1 MGVVLNRGPHP
12 SPPPEG
18 EGVDARPPP
27 AGEGVVTRPPL
38 DASAAH
44 AHALEVGG
52 RLADAPAAALIAQA
66 FAEELRHQA
75 VLAEAMGVVDLAYV
89 LALIEAGTVP
99 RDAGRAL
106 LRALLDLH
114 DQPSA
119 LSLDPAH
126 GDLYTNR
133 EAWLAQRT
141 PATDW
146 LGAGR
151 ARREATTTAFHL
163 VVCERVRVLTRALTA
178 LGSDLVTLA
187 ETHRDALI
195 ADYTYLQAGQ
205 PTTFGHYLLG
215 FVDPLLRD
223 LQRARD
229 FHQRFD
235 RCPAGCGSTN
245 GSRLA
250 PDRERL
256 AGLLGFNGLVAH
268 ARDAMWQADGP
279 IEGMALVVA
288 ALVNLDRLA
297 EDLMV
302 FATVEFGVIELG
314 DAQAR
319 ASKIM
324 PQKKNPFALAYVRS
338 AANQAIGLQA
348 ALAASGR
355 TPTGQM
361 DNRLLAYGELP
372 RALSLAAGAAELMR
386 VTLAGIGLSRD
397 NAARTL
403 ERSFV
408 LATDLAETLVQDA
421 GLEHRAAHRLVGWLS
436 RSLVEAH
443 REAASLT
450 PADVARAAQAVL
462 GRDLKVDAAV
472 LSKALDPR
480 AAIAARRGPGG
491 AAEAPMLAMIS
502 AHRAQLAAVA
512 GWCDAADARAA
523 QARSKLLGAV
533 RRIAEEA

>member
-1 MGVVLNRGPHP
+1 VR
-12 SPPPEG
+12 SPEID
-18 EGVDARPPP
+18 DA
-27 AGEGVVTRPPL
+27 G
-38 DASAAH
+38 AAL
-44 AHALEVGG
+44 ALEVGG
-52 RLADAPAAALIAQA
+52 RLAESPDAELIAQA
-66 FAEELRHQA
+66 FAEELRHQG
-75 VLAEAMGVVDLAYV
+75 VLAEAMGWVDLAYV
-89 LALIEAGTVP
+89 LALVEAGTVP

-106 LRALLDLH
+106 LGALIDLH
-114 DQPSA
+114 EHPAA
-119 LSLDPAH
+119 LTLDPAH

-141 PATDW
+141 QAADW

-151 ARREATTTAFHL
+151 ARREASTTAFHL
-163 VVCERVRVLTRALTA
+163 VVCERLRALSRSLA
-178 LGSDLVTLA
+178 RLGGELVTLA
-187 ETHRDALI
+187 EAHRDALI

-205 PTTFGHYLLG
+205 PSTFGHYLLG
-215 FVDPLLRD
+215 FAGPLLRD
-223 LQRARD
+223 LERARA

-256 AGLLGFNGLVAH
+256 AGWLGFDGLVAH

-302 FATVEFGVIELG
+302 FATVEFGVVELG

-372 RALSLAAGAAELMR
+372 RALTLAAGAAELMR
-386 VTLAGIGLSRD
+386 VTLGGLTLSRE

-403 ERSFV
+403 QRSFV
-408 LATDLAETLVQDA
+408 LATDLADSLVQEA
-421 GLEHRAAHRLVGWLS
+421 GLEHRAAHRLVGRLS
-436 RSLVEAH
+436 RNLHDDQRS
-443 REAASLT
+443 AASLT
-450 PADVARAAQAVL
+450 PADVASAARGVL
-462 GRDLKVDAAV
+462 GRELNVDAAL

-491 AAEAPMLAMIS
+491 AADAPMAEMI
-502 AHRAQLAAVA
+502 AGYRAQFAAA
-512 GWCDAADARAA
+512 AAWSDAAEAHAAEAR
-523 QARSKLLGAV
+523 RSLLAEV
-533 RRIAEEA
+533 RQVIEPA

>member
-1 MGVVLNRGPHP
+1 MEGAEREGPAT
-12 SPPPEG
+12 G
-18 EGVDARPPP
+18 GAAR
-27 AGEGVVTRPPL
+27 
-38 DASAAH
+38 
-44 AHALEVGG
+44 ALEVGG
-52 RLADAPAAALIAQA
+52 RLAGLPAAELVAQA

-75 VLAEAMGVVDLAYV
+75 VLADAIGPVDLAYV
-89 LALIEAGTVP
+89 VALVEAGTVP

-106 LRALLDLH
+106 LAALLELH
-114 DQPSA
+114 DDPAA
-119 LSLDPAH
+119 LTLDPAH

-133 EAWLAQRT
+133 EAWLARRT
-141 PATDW
+141 AAADW
-146 LGAGR
+146 LGTGR

-163 VVCERVRVLTRALTA
+163 VVCERVRALARSLAA
-178 LGSDLVTLA
+178 LGDTLVALA
-187 ETHRDALI
+187 QNHRDALV

-215 FVDPLLRD
+215 FAGPLLRD
-223 LQRARD
+223 LERARA

-256 AGLLGFNGLVAH
+256 AALLGFGGLVAH

-314 DAQAR
+314 DSEAR

-338 AANQAIGLQA
+338 AANQAIGLPA

-355 TPTGQM
+355 TPSGQM

-372 RALSLAAGAAELMR
+372 RALALAAGAAELMR
-386 VTLAGIGLSRD
+386 ATLVGLTLSPAH
-397 NAARTL
+397 AARTL

-408 LATDLAETLVQDA
+408 LATDLAETLVQRC
-421 GLEHRAAHRLVGWLS
+421 GLEHRTAHRVVGRLS
-436 RSLVEAH
+436 RSLHEAQ

-450 PADVARAAQAVL
+450 PADVTRAAQAVL
-462 GRDLKVDAAV
+462 GRGLDVDAAV
-472 LSKALDPR
+472 LAEALDSR
-480 AAIAARRGPGG
+480 AAIAARSGPGG
-491 AAEAPMLAMIS
+491 AAPAPMAAMIS
-502 AHRAQLAAVA
+502 AYRAEFAEAARWSEDTTARADEARQALLAA
-512 GWCDAADARAA
+512 AR
-523 QARSKLLGAV
+523 QV
-533 RRIAEEA
+533 VAEEA